1 MTVLATSP
9 QFDDPFDLCYSRS
22 SMKTSVNHLSD
33 TKVELTITLG
43 KEELAAAE
51 QVAISKLAKTVK
63 VPGFR
68 KGNVPASVAA
78 KHIDPEMLAQQTL
91 DDALSKAV
99 AQAYLDNEIQALDR
113 PAVEIK
119 KFVPGQELEFT
130 AEAEILPKVTLGDY
144 KKLKAEKAKITVAA
158 KDVNE
163 IIERMRTGMGEKKA
177 VERAAKDGD
186 EVKIDFVGKKDDV
199 AFDGGTATDYDLTL
213 GSNSFI
219 PGFEEG
225 IVGKKVGETF
235 DLKLKFPETYH
246 VADLKGADVVFTTTL
261 KEVKENVLPELTD
274 EFAAKVGPFTTV
286 DELKADIKR
295 ELTAQK
301 EREDNEKIKDDLVKQ
316 LIEVSTV
323 PVPEIL
329 VKDQAESIERDM
341 TQNLMYQGLTLDQY
355 LENKGFESKEKWLE
369 TEVKDAATKRVQ
381 AGLVLAELSKA
392 EKIEATNEELEE
404 HVNLYK
410 TQYANNPQMV
420 AQFDQPEARRDIAN
434 RLLTEKTVERLLE
447 LNTKI

>member
-1 MTVLATSP
+1 
-9 QFDDPFDLCYSRS
+9 
-22 SMKTSVNHLSD
+22 MKTSVNHLSD

-43 KEELAAAE
+43 KEELTAAE
-51 QVAISKLAKTVK
+51 HVAISKLSKTVK

-68 KGNVPASVAA
+68 KGKVPASVAA
-78 KHIDPEMLAQQTL
+78 KHIDPEMLSQQTL
-91 DDALSKAV
+91 EDALSKAV
-99 AQAYLDNEIQALDR
+99 AEAYTAENIQALDR

-144 KKLKAEKAKITVAA
+144 KKLKTEKAKISISA
-158 KDVNE
+158 KDVDE
-163 IIERMRTGMGEKKA
+163 VIDRMRGGMAEKKA
-177 VERAAKDGD
+177 VERAAKLGD
-186 EVKIDFVGKKDDV
+186 ETKIDFVGKKDDV
-199 AFDGGTATDYDLTL
+199 AFDGGTGTDYDLTL

-225 IVGKKVGETF
+225 IVGHKAGETF
-235 DLKLKFPETYH
+235 DLELEFPEEYH
-246 VADLKGADVVFTTTL
+246 VADLKGAKVTFTTTL
-261 KEVKENVLPELTD
+261 KEVKELVKPELTD
-274 EFAAKVGPFTTV
+274 EFAASAGPFKTV
-286 DELKADIKR
+286 AELKDDIKR

-301 EREDNEKIKDDLVKQ
+301 EREEGEKLKDDLVKQ
-316 LIEVSTV
+316 LIEVSKV

-329 VKDQAESIERDM
+329 IGDQSESIERDM

-369 TEVKDAATKRVQ
+369 TEVKEAATKRVQ

-392 EKIEATNEELEE
+392 EKIEATNQELEE
-404 HVNLYK
+404 HVQTYK

-420 AQFDQPEARRDIAN
+420 AQLDQPEVRRDIAN
-434 RLLTEKTVERLLE
+434 RLLTEKTVERLVE
-447 LNTKI
+447 LNTK

>member
-1 MTVLATSP
+1 MNTIV
-9 QFDDPFDLCYSRS
+9 
-22 SMKTSVNHLSD
+22 KNLSD

-43 KEELAAAE
+43 QEELAAAE
-51 QVAISKLAKTVK
+51 QVALTKLAKTVK
-63 VPGFR
+63 VQGFR
-68 KGNVPASVAA
+68 KGKVPASIVA
-78 KHIDPEMLAQQTL
+78 KNVDPEMLSQQTL
-91 DDALSKAV
+91 EDALSKAV
-99 AQAYLDNEIQALDR
+99 AQAYMDEGIQALDR

-144 KKLKAEKAKITVAA
+144 KKLKVEQAKISVSA
-158 KDVNE
+158 KEVEE
-163 IIERMRTGMGEKKA
+163 IVERMRSGMGEKK
-177 VERAAKDGD
+177 VVDRAAKDGD

-199 AFDGGTATDYDLTL
+199 AFDGGTGTDYDLTL

-225 IVGKKVGETF
+225 IVGKKPNETF
-235 DLKLKFPETYH
+235 DLKLKFPDTYH

-261 KEVKENVLPELTD
+261 KDVKEIVLPEVTD
-274 EFAAKVGPFTTV
+274 EFASKVGPFKTV
-286 DELKADIKR
+286 DDMKTDIKR

-301 EREDNEKIKDDLVKQ
+301 EREAAEKAKDSLVKQ

-329 VKDQAESIERDM
+329 VNDQSESIERDM

-369 TEVKDAATKRVQ
+369 TEVREAAEKRVQ

-392 EKIEATNEELEE
+392 EKIEATNKELEE
-404 HVNLYK
+404 HVAMYK

-434 RLLTEKTVERLLE
+434 RLLTEKTVDRLVE
-447 LNTKI
+447 LNTKAK

>member
-1 MTVLATSP
+1 MNTIV
-9 QFDDPFDLCYSRS
+9 
-22 SMKTSVNHLSD
+22 KNLSD

-43 KEELAAAE
+43 KEELDAAE
-51 QVAISKLAKTVK
+51 KVAISKLAKTVK
-63 VPGFR
+63 VQGFR
-68 KGNVPASVAA
+68 KGKVPPSVAA
-78 KHIDPEMLAQQTL
+78 KNIDPEMLSQQTL
-91 DDALSKAV
+91 EDALSKAV
-99 AQAYLDNEIQALDR
+99 AQAYMDKGIQALDR

-130 AEAEILPKVTLGDY
+130 AEAEILPTVMLGDY
-144 KKLKAEKAKITVAA
+144 KNLKVEKTKTSVSEDEIT
-158 KDVNE
+158 E
-163 IIERMRTGMGEKKA
+163 IIERMRGGMGEKKA

-199 AFDGGTATDYDLTL
+199 AFDGGTGTDYDLTL

-225 IVGKKVGETF
+225 VVGKKAGETF

-261 KEVKENVLPELTD
+261 KEVKEIVLPELTD
-274 EFAAKVGPFTTV
+274 EFAAQAGPFKTV
-286 DELKADIKR
+286 KELKDDVKR

-301 EREDNEKIKDDLVKQ
+301 EREANEKLKDSLVKQ
-316 LIEVSTV
+316 LVEVSKV

-329 VKDQAESIERDM
+329 LNDQTESIERDM
-341 TQNLMYQGLTLDQY
+341 TQNLMYQGITLDQY
-355 LENKGFESKEKWLE
+355 LENKGFENKEKWLA
-369 TEVKDAATKRVQ
+369 TEVYEAAEKRVQ
-381 AGLVLAELSKA
+381 AGLALAELSKA
-392 EKIEATNEELEE
+392 EKIEATSKELEE
-404 HVNLYK
+404 HVAMYK

-434 RLLTEKTVERLLE
+434 RLLTEKTVERLVE
-447 LNTKI
+447 LNTKTK